1 MDWAQLEWIAEP
13 VMISRSLNFIDCD
26 LLRLSKTGEYA
37 IFGLSISKERLT
49 LSLTGPHL
57 TINVFETGWKTSK
70 IPKRFVNLALTPQ
83 SLNEIIQILNWFERP
98 KNIRGFRVIGEIEE

>member
-1 MDWAQLEWIAEP
+1 MDWITHHHWNGLITDNGLGRIAEP
-13 VMISRSLNFIDCD
+13 VMISRPLNFIDCD

-37 IFGLSISKERLT
+37 TFGLSISKERLT

-83 SLNEIIQILNWFERP
+83 SLNETLPVLR
-98 KNIRGFRVIGEIEE
+98 